1 MEEIEIVIAG
11 AGICGLA
18 VALALHRKGIKSVV
32 LEKAESVRA
41 TGAGIG
47 IQPNGWRVLHQLG
60 VASILQSTAL
70 PILGGRDISIQNNGK
85 RRESPLLPVP
95 SVGEVR
101 CLKRSDLVNVLAGQ
115 LPTGTIRFECQ
126 IVSVEL
132 DSLTSYPIIHLQDG
146 TAIRAKVLVGC
157 DGANSIVGNFIGLKP
172 KKVFSSC
179 TVRGFTE
186 YPNSHGLPIEFI
198 RIRKGNTLFGRV
210 PITDKLVYWFLLHR
224 WNPTDISKVAQ
235 DPELIQQLA
244 KDTLLEYELSTESL
258 ELVERC
264 NRSSLSFTHLSYREP
279 WEVLLAN
286 FRRGT
291 VTVAGDAMHAMC
303 PFLGQGG
310 AAAMEDSIVLARC
323 LSKKLNSKEGIE
335 EALDKYVK
343 ERRMRL
349 VRLSTQTYLIGS
361 LLDTTS
367 LIKKLFVVLFM
378 TLLFPNPTAHSRYDC
393 GSLF

>member
-1 MEEIEIVIAG
+1 M
-11 AGICGLA
+11 
-18 VALALHRKGIKSVV
+18 
-32 LEKAESVRA
+32 
-41 TGAGIG
+41 
-47 IQPNGWRVLHQLG
+47 
-60 VASILQSTAL
+60 
-70 PILGGRDISIQNNGK
+70 
-85 RRESPLLPVP
+85 
-95 SVGEVR
+95 
-101 CLKRSDLVNVLAGQ
+101 
-115 LPTGTIRFECQ
+115 
-126 IVSVEL
+126 
-132 DSLTSYPIIHLQDG
+132 
-146 TAIRAKVLVGC
+146 
-157 DGANSIVGNFIGLKP
+157 
-172 KKVFSSC
+172 
-179 TVRGFTE
+179 
-186 YPNSHGLPIEFI
+186 
-198 RIRKGNTLFGRV
+198 
-210 PITDKLVYWFLLHR
+210 
-224 WNPTDISKVAQ
+224 AQ

-264 NRSSLSFTHLSYREP
+264 DRSSLSFTHLSYREP

>member
-60 VASILQSTAL
+60 VASTLQSTAL

-224 WNPTDISKVAQ
+224 WNPTDILKW
-235 DPELIQQLA
+235 PKIQ
-244 KDTLLEYELSTESL
+244 
-258 ELVERC
+258 
-264 NRSSLSFTHLSYREP
+264 N
-279 WEVLLAN
+279 
-286 FRRGT
+286 
-291 VTVAGDAMHAMC
+291 
-303 PFLGQGG
+303 
-310 AAAMEDSIVLARC
+310 
-323 LSKKLNSKEGIE
+323 
-335 EALDKYVK
+335 
-343 ERRMRL
+343 
-349 VRLSTQTYLIGS
+349 
-361 LLDTTS
+361 
-367 LIKKLFVVLFM
+367 
-378 TLLFPNPTAHSRYDC
+378 
-393 GSLF
+393 